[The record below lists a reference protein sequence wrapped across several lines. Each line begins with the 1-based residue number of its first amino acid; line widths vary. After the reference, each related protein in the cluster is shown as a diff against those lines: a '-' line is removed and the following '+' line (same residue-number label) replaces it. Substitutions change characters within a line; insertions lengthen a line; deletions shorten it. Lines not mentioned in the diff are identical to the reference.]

1 MSEQTPSQDSPSD
14 GYNYLDNLKD
24 QLENMGVTIGD
35 LASFDTG
42 FGEDDHS
49 YDEVNEYFEMMER
62 EGDAVVSQWDELLG
76 IANEP
81 TPSIDHTDMIWA
93 AERKKEI
100 QRHNGVVRGRMKLSF
115 EEDWFEEQEKKGR
128 LD

>member
-14 GYNYLDNLKD
+14 GYNYLDDLKD
-24 QLENMGVTIGD
+24 QLDNMGVTIGD
-35 LASFDTG
+35 LESFETD
-42 FGEDDHS
+42 FGDDNS
-49 YDEVNEYFEMMER
+49 YDEVNEYFEMMEN
-62 EGDAVVSQWDELLG
+62 EGEDVLNEWNELLD

-81 TPSIDHTDMIWA
+81 DPGPNMTEMLWA
-93 AERKKEI
+93 AERKKEM
-100 QRHNGVVRGRMKLSF
+100 QRYNGVVRGRMKLSF